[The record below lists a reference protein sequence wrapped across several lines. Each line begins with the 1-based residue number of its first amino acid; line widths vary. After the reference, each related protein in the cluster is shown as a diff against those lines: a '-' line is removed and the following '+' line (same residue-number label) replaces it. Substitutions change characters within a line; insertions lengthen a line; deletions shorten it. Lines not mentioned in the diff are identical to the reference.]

1 MQARLLGRPRSRP
14 EAGPIPLI
22 RLEPPQVAV
31 ASLRQLHSPDMDM
44 RTITEMADLLIT
56 IAFVAWVY
64 YAVLRILW
72 TGFCHTERKR

>member
-1 MQARLLGRPRSRP
+1 MQVKGTCRPRSRQNQRS
-14 EAGPIPLI
+14 AL
-22 RLEPPQVAV
+22 PQVAV